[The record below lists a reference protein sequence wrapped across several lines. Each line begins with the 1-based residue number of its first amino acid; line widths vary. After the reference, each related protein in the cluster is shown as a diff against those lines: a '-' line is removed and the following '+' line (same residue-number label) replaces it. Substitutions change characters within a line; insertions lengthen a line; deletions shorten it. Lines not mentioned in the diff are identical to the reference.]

1 MNSRI
6 STFRPY
12 VVNHSSAQMPSS
24 VHARYRHG
32 TVIKT
37 NGANDHKFVA
47 DYHGSRI
54 IEYSGNLHADG
65 KHRDAFSRWLVKA
78 NIECARLN
86 DRHEIERM
94 TALGCAAWQIDS
106 ARDNQGRGE

>member
-1 MNSRI
+1 MTSRI
-6 STFRPY
+6 TFRPY

-32 TVIKT
+32 AIMKMD
-37 NGANDHKFVA
+37 GATDHRFVA
-47 DYHGSRI
+47 PFHGSRT

-65 KHRDAFSRWLVKA
+65 KHSDAFSRWLAHAVTK
-78 NIECARLN
+78 CKLLN
-86 DRHEIERM
+86 DRHEIELM